1 MCQIKE
7 LPVPIIILT
16 YSLININQSDDDAI
30 MINGKDLINNM
41 DVMKRYFD
49 LIKDRV
55 DDSYEKQ
62 KDKLKEVAAL
72 FGTCMEN
79 GGVVQLFGVRHGEE
93 FVNEMNYR
101 AGGIAPFHGLKLK
114 ELMLKELVEQQ
125 DIDSGAVYE
134 EPSVADRFAQIYD
147 LDDRDMYCLVSFRG
161 NEPLILEL
169 ARRAKAKG
177 QKVVAVVNRNS
188 YDDTAEGLLDYCDE
202 WLDMDADEPD
212 LAMEINGLKVGQL
225 SSTVSNVTAQMLTA
239 ELYDWFKSQ
248 GKEAPVLLSA
258 NIKGADVHN
267 NAFTDPYGRR
277 VR

>member
-1 MCQIKE
+1 M
-7 LPVPIIILT
+7 PVIILT
-16 YSLININQSDDDAI
+16 YSFININQSDDDAI
-30 MINGKDLINNM
+30 MIFGKDLINNM
-41 DVMKRYFD
+41 DVMKRYFE

-55 DDSYEKQ
+55 NDSYEKQ
-62 KDKLKEVAAL
+62 KDRIERVADL

-114 ELMLKELVEQQ
+114 ELMLKELIEQK

-134 EPSVADRFAQIYD
+134 DPSVADRFNEIYD

-169 ARRAKAKG
+169 AKRARAKG
-177 QKVVAVVNRNS
+177 QKVVAVVNRKS
-188 YDDTAEGLLDYCDE
+188 YDDSTEGLLDYCDE

-212 LAMEINGLKVGQL
+212 LAMEINGLKAGQL

-239 ELYDWFKSQ
+239 ELYNWFKSK

-267 NAFTDPYGRR
+267 NALTDPYGRR